1 EIPSVPSFAWD
12 RMPAKH
18 LLRTWGRSRN
28 FWKTRSQAGAW
39 ERDEVTRRQARP
51 GLVHSVHGA
60 RASIPELDSVPR
72 LPGRRGLRCISPRS
86 QAPLGTACPRSSC
99 FAGRVE
105 AGASG
110 KYVPKPELGNEIIRS
125 CLAAI
130 WQIEFTIMAHI
141 RHRGARLGIRSQRGN
156 GSLGLAGRDL
166 HGLLKAVG
174 AGLSYAR
181 LTDFAARSGLALAEV
196 AAVLRIPA
204 RTLARRKVRGALTE
218 LESERLV
225 RLAALFVKAAELFE
239 GNPLAAAAWLRGPAK
254 ALGSKTPLELART
267 EIGARAVADLMG

>member
-1 EIPSVPSFAWD
+1 
-12 RMPAKH
+12 
-18 LLRTWGRSRN
+18 
-28 FWKTRSQAGAW
+28 
-39 ERDEVTRRQARP
+39 
-51 GLVHSVHGA
+51 
-60 RASIPELDSVPR
+60 
-72 LPGRRGLRCISPRS
+72 
-86 QAPLGTACPRSSC
+86 
-99 FAGRVE
+99 
-105 AGASG
+105 
-110 KYVPKPELGNEIIRS
+110 
-125 CLAAI
+125 
-130 WQIEFTIMAHI
+130 
-141 RHRGARLGIRSQRGN
+141 
-156 GSLGLAGRDL
+156 LAGRDL

-225 RLAALFVKAAELFE
+225 RLAALFDKAAELFE

-267 EIGARAVADLMG
+267 EIGARAVEDLIGRLEFGVYS